1 MMTELF
7 TLLVA
12 LHLLTRSPITVP
24 KTQVLAEQTL
34 SLNDRYPSSP
44 SVNTVMKEN
53 ILLTLA
59 YMDKPGLTPKEA
71 SQASQSPMQFTVT
84 LRPGEVFAFH
94 DAILP
99 KYEGKVV
106 GTTNAHFASSEG
118 FKSDGYLFGDGV
130 CHLAS
135 LMSQVAQRA
144 GLVVDA
150 PTPHDFATIPD
161 IPKQFGVSIYSSPA
175 NRSGSAAQ
183 NLYITN
189 PYKQDIQLVVES
201 KNSKVNIRVA
211 KRTG

>member
-1 MMTELF
+1 MITELF

-12 LHLLTRSPITVP
+12 FRLLSRSPIAMP
-24 KTQVLAEQTL
+24 KTQVLAEETM

-44 SVNTVMKEN
+44 FVNTVMKDN

-59 YMDKPGLTPKEA
+59 YMDKPSLTPKEA
-71 SQASQSPMQFTVT
+71 SQASQRPMQFALT

-118 FKSDGYLFGDGV
+118 FKSDGFLFGDGV

-135 LMSQVAQRA
+135 LMRLAAQQA

-150 PTPHDFATIPD
+150 PTSHDFAAIPD
-161 IPKQFGVSIYSSPA
+161 IPKQYGVSIYSSPT
-175 NRSGSAAQ
+175 NRSNSAMQ

-189 PYKQDIQLVVES
+189 PYTQDIQLVVES
-201 KNSKVNIRVA
+201 NASTINVRIA